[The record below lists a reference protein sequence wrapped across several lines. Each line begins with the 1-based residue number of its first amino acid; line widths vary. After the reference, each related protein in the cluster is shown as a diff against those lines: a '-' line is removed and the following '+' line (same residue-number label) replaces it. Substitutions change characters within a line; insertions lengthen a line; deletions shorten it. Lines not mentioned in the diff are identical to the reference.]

1 MIVHQVKYLPMLLI
15 SRLQK
20 QPLRTNDNYT
30 HQKGWEIFL
39 EEKLI
44 TGDLQYIWFFSC
56 WFFSIKKSRKLE
68 VVFPFWRTKCHDQI
82 QCQMSIA
89 NKSEN

>member
-1 MIVHQVKYLPMLLI
+1 MIVHRVKYLPMLLI

-44 TGDLQYIWFFSC
+44 TGDLQYIWFFSH
-56 WFFSIKKSRKLE
+56 WFFFNQQIKETRSG
-68 VVFPFWRTKCHDQI
+68 FPI
-82 QCQMSIA
+82 LANEMSWS
-89 NKSEN
+89 NSVSNVNC